1 MVDIT
6 HKSNTKR
13 TAIAQAVVHASTSA
27 TIDAIKNNKVPKG
40 NVLDFA
46 RAAALLAIK
55 NTSSAIPDC
64 HPLPVEHA
72 RVDYELKDE
81 QIIIH
86 VLVET
91 IYKTG
96 VEVEAMHGAMI
107 AALTIYDMLK
117 PIDKELVIGDIKLL
131 EKKGGKTSF
140 NDQLAED
147 LKVAVVVCS
156 DTIAAGKKEDKAGA
170 GIIDKLKKFHINN
183 PTIATVADEPIEI
196 KMEVKTALKN
206 DIDLLLFTGGTGL
219 SPRDITPETIKPLLD
234 REIPGIMEAARNY
247 GQDRTHYAMLS
258 RGVAGMIGNML
269 VITLP
274 GSTKG
279 AAETMDALFPYVLH
293 IFKVAKGFRH
303 GK

>member
-13 TAIAQAVVHASTSA
+13 TAIAQAIVHASKTE
-27 TIDAIKNNKVPKG
+27 TITAIKENLVPKG

-46 RAAALLAIK
+46 RAAALLGVK
-55 NTSSAIPDC
+55 NTSNSIPDC
-64 HPLPVEHA
+64 HPLPIEHCK
-72 RVDYELKDE
+72 VDYELLDK
-81 QIIIH
+81 QIIIK
-86 VLVET
+86 LTVET

-107 AALTIYDMLK
+107 AALTLYDMLK
-117 PIDKELVIGDIKLL
+117 PIDKELVIGDIRLL
-131 EKKGGKTSF
+131 KKKGGKSSF
-140 NDQLAED
+140 KNDLEE
-147 LKVAVVVCS
+147 KINSKIIVCS
-156 DTIAAGKKEDKAGA
+156 DSVSNGKKEDSAGQA
-170 GIIDKLKKFHINN
+170 ILEKLLSFDITANKEIIPDDENEIIKKVN
-183 PTIATVADEPIEI
+183 AA
-196 KMEVKTALKN
+196 KN
-206 DIDLLLFTGGTGL
+206 DQVDLLIFTGGTGL

-234 REIPGIMEAARNY
+234 REIPGLMEAARNY

-279 AAETMDALFPYVLH
+279 AEESMDALFPYVLH
-293 IFKVAKGFRH
+293 IFKVAQGFRH
-303 GK
+303 